1 MRLYTAAHFKTHKN
15 PSFRRSTGS
24 SGMRKSM
31 FCMKLYKYTKL
42 VRGNQLVKC
51 VKDRVYIDK
60 ES

>member
-1 MRLYTAAHFKTHKN
+1 MRLYTAVRFKTYKN
-15 PSFRRSTGS
+15 PNFRRLTGS
-24 SGMRKSM
+24 SWMRKSM

-42 VRGNQLVKC
+42 VWGNQVVKC

>member
-1 MRLYTAAHFKTHKN
+1 
-15 PSFRRSTGS
+15 
-24 SGMRKSM
+24 
-31 FCMKLYKYTKL
+31 MKLYKYTKL